1 MTLPSGILTRIEEIR
16 ADKTTGAETLM
27 QKASNLF
34 LYMADHVQAKDCAEL
49 SKTLEETARTLV
61 NAQPAMVGI
70 FNLVNKILLTTGS
83 VASVKEM
90 KDAMIETAI
99 ATVRSSDMSLQSIA
113 NTAAELFKP
122 GQVVAT
128 HSFSSTVFHCLLE
141 AKKLGVEFTVLCT
154 ESRPMME
161 GVTLA
166 GQLAGAGIKVRL
178 TTDAALFSQLKH
190 VNLVLLGV
198 DSIGVEGMVGKTG
211 TMAIAL
217 VARQFQI
224 KCYALCSSH
233 KYVPPGHKLATD
245 IEGDHKEILAEAS
258 SNVTPVNPYFDLT
271 PLEYLT
277 GVITERGVLSIE
289 AVKKDIRDL
298 KIHPLLR

>member
-16 ADKTTGAETLM
+16 ADNTTGAETLM
-27 QKASNLF
+27 QKAANLF
-34 LYMADHVQAKDCAEL
+34 LYVADHVQAKDSTEL
-49 SKTLEETARTLV
+49 TATLKETARTLI

-70 FNLVNKILLTTGS
+70 FNMVNRILLTTES
-83 VASVKEM
+83 VGTLKEM
-90 KDAMIETAI
+90 RDAMIETAI

-113 NTAAELFKP
+113 GTTVALFKP
-122 GQVVAT
+122 GQIVAT

-141 AKKLGVEFTVLCT
+141 AKKLGIEITVLCT

-161 GVTLA
+161 GVILA
-166 GQLAGAGIKVRL
+166 SQLAGAGIRVKL

-190 VNLVLLGV
+190 ANMVLLGV
-198 DSIGVEGMVGKTG
+198 DSIGLEGLVGKTG

-217 VARQFQI
+217 VARQFQV
-224 KCYALCSSH
+224 KCYALCSTH
-233 KYVPPGHKLATD
+233 KYVPPGHRLATD
-245 IEGDHKEILAEAS
+245 IEGDHKEIIPQAP

-277 GVITERGVLSIE
+277 GVITERGVLTTE
-289 AVKKDIRDL
+289 TVKKDIRSL
-298 KIHPLLR
+298 MIHPLLR